1 MKKLLI
7 LIIVISL
14 LPTVA
19 YAVDDN
25 DSIEYSYLE
34 ETLELREQEINNLRE
49 KNKAV
54 RRTNEMYRD
63 SFNNLY
69 IRLYK
74 VIDRYISQVNDIEF
88 LEDRIMELYLEKGYN
103 ISIKIIKR

>member
-1 MKKLLI
+1 MNKLI
-7 LIIVISL
+7 FLIIVIL
-14 LPTVA
+14 LCSTIA
-19 YAVDDN
+19 YADNN

-34 ETLELREQEINNLRE
+34 ETLESREQEINNLME
-49 KNKAV
+49 EIKAV

-88 LEDRIMELYLEKGYN
+88 LEDRLKELCLEEGYN
-103 ISIKIIKR
+103 VSIEITKR

>member
-1 MKKLLI
+1 MNKLI
-7 LIIVISL
+7 FLIIVIL
-14 LPTVA
+14 LCSTIA
-19 YAVDDN
+19 YADNN

-34 ETLELREQEINNLRE
+34 ETLESREREINNLRE
-49 KNKAV
+49 EIKAV

-88 LEDRIMELYLEKGYN
+88 LEDRLKELCLEEGYN
-103 ISIKIIKR
+103 VSIEITKR

>member
-14 LPTVA
+14 CSTIV
-19 YAVDDN
+19 YADNN
-25 DSIEYSYLE
+25 DSIAYSYLE
-34 ETLELREQEINNLRE
+34 ETLESREQEINNLSE
-49 KNKAV
+49 EIKAV

-88 LEDRIMELYLEKGYN
+88 LEDRLKELCLEEGYN
-103 ISIKIIKR
+103 VSIEITKR